1 MTKSK
6 KKNYFTLPRNVK
18 TISGNIEF
26 KIGTV
31 FEMIALRNDG
41 VCLVEIEG
49 KAYYINDALPEIWS
63 KIDNAVPKMQKH

>member
-1 MTKSK
+1 MKTKTLYS
-6 KKNYFTLPRNVK
+6 LPRNVK
-18 TISGNIEF
+18 TIDGNVEF

-49 KAYYINDALPEIWS
+49 KAYYIEDELPEIWRR
-63 KIDNAVPKMQKH
+63 INNAVPKMQKH